1 MTVVSESEHH
11 PTQLKN
17 QLLATKAVQVQK
29 LATIQALILEK
40 KHFNCTAKILI
51 QAIVMPND
59 RKLYLEGDSAESVSA
74 TRKFSFKHS

>member
-1 MTVVSESEHH
+1 MRNHYPRERLTVVSESEHH

-40 KHFNCTAKILI
+40 SISTVQQK
-51 QAIVMPND
+51 
-59 RKLYLEGDSAESVSA
+59 Y
-74 TRKFSFKHS
+74 